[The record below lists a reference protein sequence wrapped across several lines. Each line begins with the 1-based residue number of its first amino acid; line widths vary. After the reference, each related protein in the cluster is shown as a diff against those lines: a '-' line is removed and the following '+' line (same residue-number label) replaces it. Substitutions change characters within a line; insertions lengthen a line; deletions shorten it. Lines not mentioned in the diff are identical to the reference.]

1 MIRQLRLLA
10 LILFTTAGM
19 GWPAEVAAQRH
30 APRPDA
36 SRWRRRVAVPRAY
49 PPRSYRPYLYPR
61 YYYPYAYPRS
71 YAYAPLVPLR
81 LRI

>member
-19 GWPAEVAAQRH
+19 AWPAEVAAQRR
-30 APRPDA
+30 ATRPVHRGGGA
-36 SRWRRRVAVPRAY
+36 AVAVPIV
-49 PPRSYRPYLYPR
+49 PPRSYRPYLTLGITIDTHIPATTR
-61 YYYPYAYPRS
+61 TAV
-71 YAYAPLVPLR
+71 VPLR